1 MGWLGALSRVG
12 SIGAWSLLAG
22 ALALKLFQ
30 SRRLRR
36 RVKELS
42 REAAVGARA
51 AEAVPETRFEDR
63 DEAHRGGAR
72 YD

>member
-1 MGWLGALSRVG
+1 MGWLGALGRIG

-22 ALALKLFQ
+22 ALALKLLQ

-36 RVKELS
+36 RVKEPFT
-42 REAAVGARA
+42 EAARA